1 MGLLEGKVGLVTGAS
16 SGLGR
21 ATSILASN
29 EGSKVVVADINDEDG
44 KKVVEEIRKAGGDA
58 IYVHADVTQP
68 AQVEAMVARAVSEFG
83 RLDWASNNA
92 VGGGGAMRMLHETE
106 DASWRGTMDVCLDGV
121 FNCMKYEVPAMIE
134 AGGGSIV
141 NIITAS
147 VSKGEAMLGAYVAA
161 KGGVDALTRTGAAEY
176 AGRGIRVN
184 SVAPGGFETPQIAR
198 YFQKFPE
205 HKERTIN
212 QHAMRRIG
220 KPEEVAEPVIWLASD
235 RASFVTGICIACDG
249 GINVNSHLL

>member
-1 MGLLEGKVGLVTGAS
+1 MGLLDGKVGLVTGGS

-21 ATSILASN
+21 ATSILAAN
-29 EGSKVVVADINDEDG
+29 EGSKVVIVDINDVDG
-44 KKVVEEIRKAGGDA
+44 TQVAKEICESGGDA
-58 IYVHADVTQP
+58 IFVHADVTQP
-68 AQVEAMVARAVSEFG
+68 VQVGAMVDAAVSKFG

-92 VGGGGAMRMLHETE
+92 VGGGGGMRLLHETE
-106 DASWRGTMDVCLDGV
+106 DESWHGTMDVCLDGV
-121 FNCMKYEVPAMIE
+121 FNCMKYEIPAMLE
-134 AGGGSIV
+134 AGGGSII

-147 VSKGEAMLGAYVAA
+147 VFKGEAMLGAYVAA

-198 YFQKFPE
+198 YFERFPD

-249 GINVNSHLL
+249 GISVNSHIL